1 MNYNL
6 LIAQI
11 ELKKK
16 QIELKQQEFNNKDVQ
31 IEQKQK
37 HLHLNE
43 KRIINER
50 KKIAQKKQLDI
61 DEHIKIFSKLIHNT
75 NKTGEIN
82 SKQISAMKD
91 ITISSQILEQL
102 LQ

>member
-31 IEQKQK
+31 IEQK
-37 HLHLNE
+37 HLHSNE